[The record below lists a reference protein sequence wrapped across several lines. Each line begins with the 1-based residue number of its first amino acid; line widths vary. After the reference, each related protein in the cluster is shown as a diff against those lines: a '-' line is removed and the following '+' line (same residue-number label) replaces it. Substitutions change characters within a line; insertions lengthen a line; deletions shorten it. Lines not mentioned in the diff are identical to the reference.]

1 MNSSLFLGELSPDD
15 ELARHAKAFAIRAK
29 ALDQEFD
36 HRVFISPFFFF
47 VKGESPSSLKNG
59 VSGVLARPPAPRQ
72 GKKTNALAL
81 VFIIRSNARP
91 LGRGRAAKTV
101 ALGRL

>member
-1 MNSSLFLGELSPDD
+1 M
-15 ELARHAKAFAIRAK
+15 
-29 ALDQEFD
+29 
-36 HRVFISPFFFF
+36 
-47 VKGESPSSLKNG
+47 
-59 VSGVLARPPAPRQ
+59 LARPSAPRQ

-91 LGRGRAAKTV
+91 RPLGRGRAAKTV